1 MQAPGAP
8 IRQSAARPPGEVQMT
23 QLARRR
29 VLASLAGF
37 AAAAASGLSLAQQS
51 PQFPS
56 GSRPIRIVVPYTAGG
71 SSDFIART
79 VAGKLAEF
87 LKHNVVVENRP
98 GGNTIIAADHVAK
111 SDPDGYTLMLIGEL
125 THSSVAALTRQLP
138 FDPLKDFA
146 PITNAIA
153 SPLVVVVNANL
164 PVKTL
169 KELVAYAKSKP
180 GEVAYGSAGVGN
192 TLHLGGEVFSSI
204 TGVKLN
210 HVPYKGA
217 SQAVIDLVGGSIQV
231 MFDLPQTPL
240 PQIQAGKL
248 RALAVT
254 SAERLAMLPDVPT
267 TAEAGV
273 PEYRFATRVGFA
285 APGGTPEPV
294 LARLHQ
300 EIVRVL
306 ALPDVKQAFADRAM
320 FVDPSESPAAFRN
333 SMAAE
338 MDRIAKLVKAAG
350 IEPQ

>member
-1 MQAPGAP
+1 
-8 IRQSAARPPGEVQMT
+8 MT

-29 VLASLAGF
+29 VVAGF
-37 AAAAASGLSLAQQS
+37 GAFAALSVVRTGTAADY
-51 PQFPS
+51 PS
-56 GSRPIRIVVPYTAGG
+56 GNRPIRIVVPYTAGG

-79 VAGKLAEF
+79 VADKLAGN
-87 LKHNVVVENRP
+87 LGHSVVVENRP

-125 THSSVAALTRQLP
+125 THSSVAALTKKLP
-138 FDPLKDFA
+138 FHPMNDFA

-153 SPLVVVVNANL
+153 SPLVVVVHPSVPAR
-164 PVKTL
+164 TL
-169 KELVAYAKSKP
+169 RELVDYAKANPDKLN
-180 GEVAYGSAGVGN
+180 YGSAGVGN
-192 TLHLGGEVFSSI
+192 TLHLGGEVFSSV
-204 TGVKLN
+204 TGVKMN

-217 SQAVIDLVGGSIQV
+217 SQALIDLVGGNIQV

-240 PQIQAGKL
+240 PHIQSGKL

-254 SAERLAMLPDVPT
+254 GAERLAMLPDVPT

-285 APGGTPEPV
+285 APGKTPAPV
-294 LARLHQ
+294 LEKLHA
-300 EIVRVL
+300 EIVKVL
-306 ALPDVKQAFADRAM
+306 ALPDVKKAFADRAM
-320 FVDPSESPAAFRN
+320 FVDPSESPAAFRK

-338 MDRIAKLVKAAG
+338 MQRMAKLVKDAG

>member
-1 MQAPGAP
+1 
-8 IRQSAARPPGEVQMT
+8 MT

-29 VLASLAGF
+29 MLAAFAGAAAISLTGL
-37 AAAAASGLSLAQQS
+37 AAAADY
-51 PQFPS
+51 PS
-56 GSRPIRIVVPYTAGG
+56 GNRPIRIVVPYTAGG

-79 VAGKLAEF
+79 VAAKLADN
-87 LKHNVVVENRP
+87 LKHSVVVENRP
-98 GGNTIIAADHVAK
+98 GGNTVIAADHVAK
-111 SDPDGYTLMLIGEL
+111 SEPDGYTLMLIGEL
-125 THSSVAALTRQLP
+125 THSSVAALSKQLP
-138 FDPLKDFA
+138 FHPMDDFA

-153 SPLVVVVNANL
+153 SPLVVVVNPSVPA
-164 PVKTL
+164 KTL
-169 KELVAYAKSKP
+169 KELVDYAKANP
-180 GEVAYGSAGVGN
+180 GKLNYGSAGVGN
-192 TLHLGGEVFSSI
+192 TLHLGGEVFSSV
-204 TGVKLN
+204 TGVKMN

-217 SQAVIDLVGGSIQV
+217 SQALIDLVGGNIQV

-254 SAERLAMLPDVPT
+254 GAERLAMLPDVPT

-285 APGGTPEPV
+285 APGGTPQPILEK
-294 LARLHQ
+294 LHA
-300 EIVRVL
+300 EIVKVL

-320 FVDPSESPAAFRN
+320 FVDPSESPAAFRK

-338 MDRIAKLVKAAG
+338 MQRMAKLVKDAG

>member
-1 MQAPGAP
+1 
-8 IRQSAARPPGEVQMT
+8 MT

-29 VLASLAGF
+29 ILAGF
-37 AAAAASGLSLAQQS
+37 GGIAALAVTRVGAAAD
-51 PQFPS
+51 FPS
-56 GSRPIRIVVPYTAGG
+56 GTRPIRIVVPYTAGG

-79 VAGKLAEF
+79 VASKLGEN
-87 LKHNVVVENRP
+87 LGHSVVVENRP
-98 GGNTIIAADHVAK
+98 GGNTVIAADHVARAE
-111 SDPDGYTLMLIGEL
+111 PDGYTLMLIGEL
-125 THSSVAALTRQLP
+125 THSSVAALTKQLP
-138 FDPLKDFA
+138 FHPMDDFA

-153 SPLVVVVNANL
+153 SPLVVVVNPSVPA
-164 PVKTL
+164 KTL
-169 KELVAYAKSKP
+169 RELIDYAKANP
-180 GEVAYGSAGVGN
+180 GKLNYGSAGVGN
-192 TLHLGGEVFSSI
+192 TLHLGGEVFSSV
-204 TGVKLN
+204 TGVKMN

-217 SQAVIDLVGGSIQV
+217 SQAVIDLVGGNIQV

-254 SAERLAMLPDVPT
+254 GKDRLAMLPDVPT

-285 APGGTPEPV
+285 APGGTPQPV
-294 LARLHQ
+294 LEKLHA
-300 EIVRVL
+300 EIVKVL

-320 FVDPSESPAAFRN
+320 FVDPSESPAAFRK

-338 MDRIAKLVKAAG
+338 MQRMAKLVKDAG

>member
-1 MQAPGAP
+1 
-8 IRQSAARPPGEVQMT
+8 MT

-29 VLASLAGF
+29 LLAGF
-37 AAAAASGLSLAQQS
+37 GGIAALTVTRVGTAAD
-51 PQFPS
+51 FPS
-56 GSRPIRIVVPYTAGG
+56 GNRPIRIVVPYTAGG

-79 VAGKLAEF
+79 VAAKLGDN
-87 LKHNVVVENRP
+87 LRHSVVVENRP
-98 GGNTIIAADHVAK
+98 GGNTVIAADHVAR
-111 SDPDGYTLMLIGEL
+111 SEPDGYTLMLIGEL
-125 THSSVAALTRQLP
+125 THSSVAALTKQLP
-138 FDPLKDFA
+138 FHPMDDFA

-153 SPLVVVVNANL
+153 SPLVVVVNPSVPA
-164 PVKTL
+164 KTL
-169 KELVAYAKSKP
+169 RELIDYAKANP
-180 GEVAYGSAGVGN
+180 GKLNYGSAGVGN
-192 TLHLGGEVFSSI
+192 TLHLGGEVFSSV
-204 TGVKLN
+204 TGVKMN

-217 SQAVIDLVGGSIQV
+217 SQALIDLVGGNIQV

-254 SAERLAMLPDVPT
+254 GRERLEMLPDVPT

-285 APGGTPEPV
+285 APGGTPQPV
-294 LARLHQ
+294 LEKLHA
-300 EIVRVL
+300 EIVKIL

-320 FVDPSESPAAFRN
+320 FVDPSESPAAFRK

-338 MDRIAKLVKAAG
+338 MQRMAKLVKDAG

>member
-1 MQAPGAP
+1 
-8 IRQSAARPPGEVQMT
+8 MT

-29 VLASLAGF
+29 MLAAFAGAAAISLTGL
-37 AAAAASGLSLAQQS
+37 AAAADY
-51 PQFPS
+51 PS
-56 GSRPIRIVVPYTAGG
+56 GNRPIRIVVPYTAGG

-79 VAGKLAEF
+79 VAAKLADN
-87 LKHNVVVENRP
+87 LKHSVVVENRP
-98 GGNTIIAADHVAK
+98 GGNTVIAADHVAK
-111 SDPDGYTLMLIGEL
+111 SEPDGYTLMLIGEL
-125 THSSVAALTRQLP
+125 THSSVAALSKQLP
-138 FDPLKDFA
+138 FHPMDDFA

-153 SPLVVVVNANL
+153 SPLVVVVHPSVPA
-164 PVKTL
+164 KTL
-169 KELVAYAKSKP
+169 RELVDYAKANP
-180 GEVAYGSAGVGN
+180 GKLNYGSAGVGN
-192 TLHLGGEVFSSI
+192 TLHLGGEVFSSV
-204 TGVKLN
+204 TGVKMN

-217 SQAVIDLVGGSIQV
+217 SQALIDLVGGNIQV

-254 SAERLAMLPDVPT
+254 GAERLAMLPDVPT

-285 APGGTPEPV
+285 APGGTPQPILEK
-294 LARLHQ
+294 LHA
-300 EIVRVL
+300 EIVKVL

-320 FVDPSESPAAFRN
+320 FVDPSESPAAFRK

-338 MDRIAKLVKAAG
+338 MQRMAKLVKDAG